1 MWCERCRQEVPG
13 IAAGPTSPLGCARC
27 GGPVTVTLDR
37 KRSRGP
43 GRDAAD
49 EASVNFE
56 DEVFSDMTDWEQ
68 EIELAGLERSA
79 AARSDRGWTTADERQ
94 VLESPHFAVASR
106 ATQRASRPRRSRV
119 WLSPFLLFA
128 GIAGLTC
135 GVTFLGLSV
144 YENRPALWELGL
156 PVIALGQLALIMWVA
171 LEIGIPSPVESD
183 PPSSRPS
190 GRKRTAHRTE
200 RHEVLSAPVFTRSR
214 RAARRGI

>member
-37 KRSRGP
+37 DRGRGP
-43 GRDAAD
+43 RPDAAD

-56 DEVFSDMTDWEQ
+56 DGVFSDMTDWEQ
-68 EIELAGLERSA
+68 EIELAELERKVT
-79 AARSDRGWTTADERQ
+79 ARSDRGWTTADERQ
-94 VLESPHFAVASR
+94 VLESPHFAVAARR
-106 ATQRASRPRRSRV
+106 AERTATPRRTRA

-144 YENRPALWELGL
+144 YEHRPALWDLGV

-171 LEIGIPSPVESD
+171 LEIGIPSPVESE
-183 PPSSRPS
+183 PSAGRPS
-190 GRKRTAHRTE
+190 GRKKTAHRAE